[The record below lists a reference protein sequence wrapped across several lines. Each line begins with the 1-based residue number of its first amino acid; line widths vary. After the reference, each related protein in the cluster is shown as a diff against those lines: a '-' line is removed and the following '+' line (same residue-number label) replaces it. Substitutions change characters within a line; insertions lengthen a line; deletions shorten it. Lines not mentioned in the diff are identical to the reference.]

1 MDSPR
6 VALEITFFSSRT
18 LAGELLVL
26 LLLPREVPLPARPA
40 WHRLLIWV
48 ALGVRTKVGNPEFIA
63 KSEPCAAF
71 WHMLDL
77 VRIILFPLLYSL

>member
-1 MDSPR
+1 
-6 VALEITFFSSRT
+6 
-18 LAGELLVL
+18 
-26 LLLPREVPLPARPA
+26 
-40 WHRLLIWV
+40 LIWV